1 MTGVS
6 SKGEFHEIAQSAFE
20 ALLAGVAPI
29 GEIHLRNQCAS
40 EGILTRVSSEG
51 EFHEITQSA
60 SQVLLTG
67 VTPTREI
74 HLEKQCASEGT
85 LKGVSSEGEF
95 HGGAL
100 KRAGPPTATSAATLR
115 APDATITLTLPF
127 PLFVFYTLVFFH
139 A

>member
-1 MTGVS
+1 M
-6 SKGEFHEIAQSAFE
+6 
-20 ALLAGVAPI
+20 LLAGV
-29 GEIHLRNQCAS
+29 GKS
-40 EGILTRVSSEG
+40 G
-51 EFHEITQSA
+51 
-60 SQVLLTG
+60 
-67 VTPTREI
+67 EI

-85 LKGVSSEGEF
+85 LKGVTSKGEF

>member
-1 MTGVS
+1 MDTNSFHLEHQPAPEALLKGVS
-6 SKGEFHEIAQSAFE
+6 PEGEFHGIPRPASE
-20 ALLAGVAPI
+20 ALLAGVASAC
-29 GEIHLRNQCAS
+29 EIHLKQHCAP
-40 EGILTRVSSEG
+40 ECPVD
-51 EFHEITQSA
+51 
-60 SQVLLTG
+60 G
-67 VTPTREI
+67 VDP
-74 HLEKQCASEGT
+74 
-85 LKGVSSEGEF
+85 EGEF